1 MSETEDKKPETKGE
15 TLSVCIRDQTGEE
28 TFFKVKK
35 TTKLEKVFNAYA
47 ERKGVNSSS
56 LRFLLDGVR
65 VRPEQTPTELDME
78 DNDQLDC
85 MLEQQGGAF
94 FLNVDVLKNCETHPY
109 QSNHL
114 NIIYPFSLHPAP
126 QKCSLNL
133 VPLYDFKRLEHL
145 TSRKYCFARNHKII
159 CKILNELVILTKLYG
174 VILSYNYHFFEE
186 DLTLMIRLG

>member
-94 FLNVDVLKNCETHPY
+94 F
-109 QSNHL
+109 
-114 NIIYPFSLHPAP
+114 
-126 QKCSLNL
+126 
-133 VPLYDFKRLEHL
+133 
-145 TSRKYCFARNHKII
+145 
-159 CKILNELVILTKLYG
+159 
-174 VILSYNYHFFEE
+174 
-186 DLTLMIRLG
+186 